1 MNKARRN
8 AIYLDSSSDDQ
19 VCSCPFMFERTQT
32 AIRRTITDDAPKQ
45 EPPVY
50 DSSRQVSSSSS
61 EGHSDPEAEE
71 YRIRIGR
78 RTVEDDEDEDA
89 IPTQC
94 IVVAEVKAPRVLWLA
109 VATWQLNG
117 LRICGPDAGDAIKE
131 SELFHFSTHLDPD
144 PYYFAR
150 NALSPS
156 KIRRHLLELV
166 SQGELKFQPETL
178 DDAVAQRQ
186 RDEASW
192 AKLAEDTGDFQSE
205 DKNSPAWTNQ
215 PVEKQFP
222 HPWAL
227 PVTLARSHE
236 KFPKGLPVFSGCQ
249 AGSNISSIDVVATFV
264 NNIDSRDL
272 NLKDYIQVA
281 FDPDETLESA
291 KEYFLQGDGNA
302 EFCGLGNNRHLA
314 RRWWRLELWV
324 LPQMD
329 GCSTLY
335 KWEDVPELA
344 GFAFCD
350 LDAVAESQE
359 RRAKMYVEVHIV
371 PHPDHVG
378 AVNEGIEEFE
388 VTEGGNE

>member
-1 MNKARRN
+1 MNKTRRN

-19 VCSCPFMFERTQT
+19 VCSPFLSSKRTQPE
-32 AIRRTITDDAPKQ
+32 IDASIANDTLQQ

-50 DSSRQVSSSSS
+50 DSPRQISSSSS
-61 EGHSDPEAEE
+61 EGDSDPEAEE

-78 RTVEDDEDEDA
+78 RTVEDDEYEDA

-94 IVVAEVKAPRVLWLA
+94 IVVAEVKSPRVLWLA

-117 LRICGPDAGDAIKE
+117 LRICGPDAGDVIKE

-205 DKNSPAWTNQ
+205 DEDAPAWTDQ
-215 PVEKQFP
+215 PVEKRFP

-227 PVTLARSHE
+227 PVAPARSHE
-236 KFPKGLPVFSGCQ
+236 KFPQDLPGFS
-249 AGSNISSIDVVATFV
+249 ASSTGSELSSIDVIATFV
-264 NNIDSRDL
+264 NNIDDRDL
-272 NLKDYIQVA
+272 NLEHYIQVA
-281 FDPDETLESA
+281 FDSDETLKSA
-291 KEYFLQGDGNA
+291 KEYFLQGDGSA
-302 EFCGLGNNRHLA
+302 DFRGIGNNRHLA
-314 RRWWRLELWV
+314 RQWWQLELWV
-324 LPQMD
+324 LPQMNE
-329 GCSTLY
+329 CSTLF
-335 KWEDVPELA
+335 KWDDVPELP

-350 LDAVAESQE
+350 LDALTEGQES
-359 RRAKMYVEVHIV
+359 RAKLYVEVHIV
-371 PHPDHVG
+371 LHPEHIGV
-378 AVNEGIEEFE
+378 ANEGA
-388 VTEGGNE
+388 TGPEGD